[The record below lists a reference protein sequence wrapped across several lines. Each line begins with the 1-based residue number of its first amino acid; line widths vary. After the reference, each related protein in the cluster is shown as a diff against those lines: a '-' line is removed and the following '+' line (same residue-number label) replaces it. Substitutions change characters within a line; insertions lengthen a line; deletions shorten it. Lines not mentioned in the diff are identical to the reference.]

1 MYWATSAASLRSALA
16 PVSRWSAKVPLLVG
30 KVYYD
35 GCRTITNGSTILV
48 QMTTTSSTVAH
59 DIPHPARADL
69 DLAGVL
75 HALSDPVRL
84 EIVAGLAGGAE
95 RTCGS
100 FDVAVTKSTCT
111 HHFRVLREAGLI
123 RQRQKGTM
131 RLNSLRRNDLEAR
144 FPGLLGTIL
153 EAAA

>member
-1 MYWATSAASLRSALA
+1 
-16 PVSRWSAKVPLLVG
+16 
-30 KVYYD
+30 
-35 GCRTITNGSTILV
+35 
-48 QMTTTSSTVAH
+48 MTTTPATATA
-59 DIPHPARADL
+59 DIRHPAVEDL
-69 DLAGVL
+69 DLATVL

-84 EIVAGLAGGAE
+84 EIVAGLAGGDE
-95 RTCGS
+95 RACGS

-123 RQRQKGTM
+123 RQRQQGTM
-131 RLNSLRRNDLEAR
+131 RLNSLRRDDLEAR